1 MTSMQEALTTAI
13 STGRSVS
20 GIATVLQDALGGT
33 VVIEDGL
40 RTRIASV
47 GADGEPATE
56 LPTVRPP
63 GAPRHAVAFRVDE
76 WLLVE
81 ACPGGELL
89 GTIGL
94 LDGVPDATGS
104 PESALELGAM
114 VLAAEMFRLHSVA
127 SNELRVWGDL
137 AAELLDDPDI
147 ERSRSHATALG
158 YSIDRPHRA
167 LVIEMAGPGRLP
179 SKVLIQRA
187 FRSAGVDGTLA
198 TARKTGVVVFVAEDA
213 DWDGVARQ
221 LNGTRQPQLRLGI
234 GDYHEPAGLAQSATE
249 AVLALRLSGA
259 TVSRYEDL
267 GISRFLASDA
277 DETRLRSFVD
287 DWLGTLAA
295 YDDIHDADL
304 VRTLGEWLRD
314 QRSLRAT
321 AERLHIHPSTLKY
334 RLGRISELTG
344 RDLHDPEVR
353 FNLDLACRTRDT
365 LRALEASGDPLALR
379 ESITATE
386 RPGATDRHHEL
397 LGVDPSTVEVA
408 ILDDQGVLTW
418 VNDALAL
425 VLRGERRNDRPLW
438 RRYLVC
444 GGMCAGPGGSAV
456 PTRSIGS
463 GTGHPGRATGARVA
477 HLGVPQSRRFAVV
490 RDDRVVP
497 PGRCRSMLRSDHHP
511 HAHHQLSTRGSARAC
526 PHLAT
531 SGCELRAIGPMH
543 PPTPPP

>member
-1 MTSMQEALTTAI
+1 
-13 STGRSVS
+13 
-20 GIATVLQDALGGT
+20 
-33 VVIEDGL
+33 
-40 RTRIASV
+40 
-47 GADGEPATE
+47 
-56 LPTVRPP
+56 
-63 GAPRHAVAFRVDE
+63 
-76 WLLVE
+76 
-81 ACPGGELL
+81 
-89 GTIGL
+89 
-94 LDGVPDATGS
+94 
-104 PESALELGAM
+104 M

-365 LRALEASGDPLALR
+365 LRALEGSGDPLALR

-418 VNDALAL
+418 VNDAWRSFCEAN
-425 VLRGERRNDRPLW
+425 GGTIDR
-438 RRYLVC
+438 C
-444 GGMCAGPGGSAV
+444 GVGTSYAAACA
-456 PTRSIGS
+456 
-463 GTGHPGRATGARVA
+463 RAQED
-477 HLGVPQSRRFAVV
+477 PQSRLAVSAV
-490 RDDRVVP
+490 ELAIRGELPAPVWLTLACHSPDASRWFEMTVSSRQDDA
-497 PGRCRSMLRSDHHP
+497 GRCC
-511 HAHHQLSTRGSARAC
+511 G
-526 PHLAT
+526 AT
-531 SGCELRAIGPMH
+531 ITLT
-543 PPTPPP
+543 PTTN